1 MITAYVAKDGAVKDE
16 IEQNRQEFVKKFIV
30 QAQNQAACQIALQ
43 WHGVTKHSIY
53 VCKKI
58 NTCNHHLA

>member
-1 MITAYVAKDGAVKDE
+1 MITAYIVKHGAVEDG
-16 IEQNRQEFVKKFIV
+16 IEQNRQKFTV

-53 VCKKI
+53 VWKKF